1 MPKILTEK
9 RILIFILFIAFF
21 VRFTSLIV
29 FMYKNNIT
37 VHESGMTAYPQGDD
51 SQLYYQTAINLALGK
66 GYSIS
71 VTDQNQKLPE
81 SFKPSII
88 PNTYFHNYYPPVY
101 SSFLSMLYRF
111 FGTSIFV
118 YAIPQIILGV
128 ITCYFTYIIAKEVFP
143 TKVGLMAS
151 FLLSIYHPIVWWT
164 SYIRTETLFIFLL
177 LLAVVFLIKAFK
189 NNLNTGNTILSG
201 LFLAVACLCRTAVL
215 YLPIFIV
222 FYFIMVFYKKDKKRL
237 LYGMVI
243 FLLSFYISLLP
254 WAYRNYTVYH
264 KFAITTTEAWDAFYA
279 CNITS
284 AVLPFFDLYEVKYD
298 QEKEDDISLLM
309 ASKGVKGAS
318 IAFVKK
324 HPLKYLKLCTKRFLA
339 YWSPITK
346 KPSLIKKV
354 VDTFIYIIVFPM
366 AFYGFYKSKW
376 WVINS
381 KSGFNPIPA
390 LLITVILYYTIL
402 HSLVGVD
409 DALIYRYPIIPLIC
423 IFSAYGY
430 YAYFR
435 SYPSN
440 STKGNV

>member
-37 VHESGMTAYPQGDD
+37 VHESGMTAYPQSDD

-71 VTDQNQKLPE
+71 VTDQNQKLHA

-111 FGTSIFV
+111 FGTSILV

-128 ITCYFTYIIAKEVFP
+128 ITCYLTYIIAKEVFP
-143 TKVGLMAS
+143 TKVGLLAS
-151 FLLSIYHPIVWWT
+151 FLLAIYPPIVWWA
-164 SYIRTETLFIFLL
+164 SYIRSENLFIPLL
-177 LLAVVFLIKAFK
+177 LLTIIFLIKSVK
-189 NNLNTGNTILSG
+189 NNLDTKNTILAG
-201 LFLAVACLCRTAVL
+201 FFLAGSCLCRNTVL

-237 LYGMVI
+237 LYGMAI

-254 WAYRNYTVYH
+254 WAYRNYTVYN
-264 KFAITTTEAWDAFYA
+264 KFAITTTDAWDAFYA
-279 CNITS
+279 CNIIS
-284 AVLPFFDLYEVKYD
+284 ADLPFFDLYEIKCVQD
-298 QEKEDDISLLM
+298 KEDDLALLM
-309 ASKGVKGAS
+309 ASKGVKEAS

-324 HPLKYLKLCTKRFLA
+324 HPLKYLKLCLKRFIA
-339 YWSPITK
+339 YWGPITK

-366 AFYGFYKSKW
+366 AFYGFFKSKW

-390 LLITVILYYTIL
+390 LLMTVILYYTIL

-430 YAYFR
+430 YAYFTEFGR
-435 SYPSN
+435 INKSY
-440 STKGNV
+440 

>member
-51 SQLYYQTAINLALGK
+51 SQSYYQTAVNLALGK

-71 VTDQNQKLPE
+71 VADQNQKLPAL
-81 SFKPSII
+81 FKPSII

-101 SSFLSMLYRF
+101 PLFLSMLYRF
-111 FGTSIFV
+111 FGISILV

-128 ITCYFTYIIAKEVFP
+128 ITCYLTYIIAKEVFP
-143 TKVGLMAS
+143 AKVGLLAS
-151 FLLSIYHPIVWWT
+151 FLLAIYPPIVWWT
-164 SYIRTETLFIFLL
+164 SYIRSENLFIPLL
-177 LLAVVFLIKAFK
+177 LLTSIFLIKAVK
-189 NNLNTGNTILSG
+189 NNLDTKNTILAG
-201 LFLAVACLCRTAVL
+201 FFLASSCLCRNTVL

-222 FYFIMVFYKKDKKRL
+222 FYFIMIFYKIDKKRL
-237 LYGMVI
+237 LYGMAI

-254 WAYRNYTVYH
+254 WAYRNYTVYN
-264 KFAITTTEAWDAFYA
+264 KFVLTTTDAWDAFYA

-284 AVLPFFDLYEVKYD
+284 ADLPFFDLYEVKYVRD
-298 QEKEDDISLLM
+298 KEDDIALLM
-309 ASKGVKGAS
+309 ASKGVKEAS

-324 HPLKYLKLCTKRFLA
+324 HPLKYLKLCLKRFVA
-339 YWSPITK
+339 YWGPITK

-354 VDTFIYIIVFPM
+354 VDTFIYIIVFPI
-366 AFYGFYKSKW
+366 AFYGFFKSKW

-430 YAYFR
+430 YAYFT
-435 SYPSN
+435 N
-440 STKGNV
+440 SVE